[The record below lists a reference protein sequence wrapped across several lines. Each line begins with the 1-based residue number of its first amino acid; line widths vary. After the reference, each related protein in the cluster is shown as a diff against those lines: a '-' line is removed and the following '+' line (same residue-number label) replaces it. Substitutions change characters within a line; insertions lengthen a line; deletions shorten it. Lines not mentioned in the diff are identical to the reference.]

1 MFIIL
6 NLSLARA
13 LRTKPGEARAQAS
26 ELFTYKT
33 AIVTKLNPTYSFS
46 KFGLLEPCASLLQD
60 LNSALAHS
68 PFKADLVKQAHSSL
82 KAQLKHY
89 LGIFYWLHDVGNLG

>member
-1 MFIIL
+1 M
-6 NLSLARA
+6 
-13 LRTKPGEARAQAS
+13 ES

-33 AIVTKLNPTYSFS
+33 PIVTNPTLSFS
-46 KFGLLEPCASLLQD
+46 KIGLLEPCASLLQD

-82 KAQLKHY
+82 KAQLKHF